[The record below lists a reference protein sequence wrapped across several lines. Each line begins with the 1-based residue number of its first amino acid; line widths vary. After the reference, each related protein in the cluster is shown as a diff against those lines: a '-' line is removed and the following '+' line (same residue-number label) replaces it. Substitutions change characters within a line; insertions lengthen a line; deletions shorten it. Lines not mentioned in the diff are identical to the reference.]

1 MTGPTP
7 PSSSISPARLNT
19 IIAGLWICLFVAA
32 LDTTILTTSLI
43 KIASSFDALEQA
55 AWLITSYLLTYNC
68 KFCCAWFSHH
78 STDHLSA
85 SLLIAS
91 KLSDIW
97 GIRNVMLTYAAIFL
111 VFSMA
116 CGAAQSMLQ
125 L

>member
-1 MTGPTP
+1 MTAPATP
-7 PSSSISPARLNT
+7 SPSISQARLNT

-32 LDTTILTTSLI
+32 LDTTILTTALV

-55 AWLITSYLLTYNC
+55 PWLITSYLLTYNC
-68 KFCCAWFSHH
+68 QFCRAYSSLAH
-78 STDHLSA
+78 TDNCVA
-85 SLLIAS
+85 SLLVAS

-97 GIRNVMLTYAAIFL
+97 GLRITMLTYAAIFL
-111 VFSMA
+111 IFSMA

>member
-1 MTGPTP
+1 MTAPETP
-7 PSSSISPARLNT
+7 SPSISPARLNT

-32 LDTTILTTSLI
+32 LDTTILTTSLV

-68 KFCCAWFSHH
+68 EFCCAWFGFCC
-78 STDHLSA
+78 TYNPIA
-85 SLLIAS
+85 SLLVAS
-91 KLSDIW
+91 SLSDIW
-97 GIRNVMLTYAAIFL
+97 GLRITMLTYAAIFL
-111 VFSMA
+111 IFSMA